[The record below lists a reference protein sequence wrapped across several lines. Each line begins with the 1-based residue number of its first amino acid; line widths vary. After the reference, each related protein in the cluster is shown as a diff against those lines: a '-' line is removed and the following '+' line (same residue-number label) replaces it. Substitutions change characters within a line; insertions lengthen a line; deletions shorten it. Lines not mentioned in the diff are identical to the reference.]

1 MQDRIGLPA
10 HYGFSLRF
18 RRVRCRGSLGVL
30 VAGLATLVMMT
41 NTPAG
46 TGDGFELV
54 VGSDGA
60 LTVPADELARH
71 GVRPGAHLRV
81 VAESEAHA
89 STDTH
94 NEQGHQRPRKS
105 MRGALAHMVTPED
118 VDAFVEALAETK
130 AERISSLDAS

>member
-1 MQDRIGLPA
+1 LDTP
-10 HYGFSLRF
+10 
-18 RRVRCRGSLGVL
+18 V
-30 VAGLATLVMMT
+30 LATLVIMT

-46 TGDGFELV
+46 TGNAFEVV

-71 GVRPGAHLRV
+71 GVRPGAHLRL
-81 VAESEAHA
+81 VAEGEGHG
-89 STDTH
+89 TGQTH
-94 NEQGHQRPRKS
+94 DEQGDERPKHKS

-130 AERISSLDAS
+130 ADRISSLDAS

>member
-1 MQDRIGLPA
+1 M
-10 HYGFSLRF
+10 
-18 RRVRCRGSLGVL
+18 
-30 VAGLATLVMMT
+30 LATLVIMT

-46 TGDGFELV
+46 TGDGFEVV

-60 LTVPADELARH
+60 LTVPAAELARH

-81 VAESEAHA
+81 VAESEAHGNA
-89 STDTH
+89 DTH
-94 NEQGHQRPRKS
+94 DEQGQERPRRKS
-105 MRGALAHMVTPED
+105 VRGALAHMVTPEG

>member
-1 MQDRIGLPA
+1 LKAAAELFDPP
-10 HYGFSLRF
+10 
-18 RRVRCRGSLGVL
+18 V
-30 VAGLATLVMMT
+30 LATLVIMT

-46 TGDGFELV
+46 TGDTFELV
-54 VGSDGA
+54 VGSDGG
-60 LTVPADELARH
+60 LTVPPDELARH

-94 NEQGHQRPRKS
+94 GEQSHQRPRRKS
-105 MRGALAHMVTPED
+105 VRGALAHMVTPED